1 MNEELDKKYPVGT
14 LLIDSTDGAIGI
26 IYAHTEKKQTDKTVS
41 SAYDIVKRLY
51 LVWWT
56 NAYNGIGESTEMFT
70 EESIH
75 SIEDLDIISN

>member
-41 SAYDIVKRLY
+41 AYDLVKRLY

-56 NAYNGIGESTEMFT
+56 NAYNGRGESTEMFT